1 MIQKYVKRIL
11 NCRKV
16 VYDGFSKTPPLNGF
30 KVDEIKEV
38 QEDVVKLRLILLKNK
53 LLHPSLGTETSSE
66 VNGTKISGSYCYL
79 PMNSVKPY

>member
-30 KVDEIKEV
+30 KIDEVEEV
-38 QEDVVKLRLILLKNK
+38 QEDVVKLRLILLKK
-53 LLHPSLGTETSSE
+53 S
-66 VNGTKISGSYCYL
+66 VVISFIGNRNLIGGQRY
-79 PMNSVKPY
+79 